1 MKKVGGMVK
10 KDSRSKHTKRN
21 IVLAALLAVLCIG
34 VAELAACRY
43 FEPELYERIVA
54 PARFAAAV
62 TVDAGRAG
70 LNAAGR
76 FVQGVGNAAGRFL
89 QSAGKAMSDLAVW
102 TGEQATAFWE
112 DLTTPKA
119 PPAPPAASESPV
131 PNTAPP
137 APSTPAP
144 VTELLE
150 VAGKQILTGGSVD
163 VTYFCQSS
171 DEWKDLPYGTD
182 TIGPYGCGPTVMA
195 IAVASLTDTDTD
207 PAVMA
212 AWAVEHGYWARRT
225 GSYHSIV
232 LGTARSFGLVAEP
245 FTSRDTNDVLDALFQ
260 GKMLVALMGPGHFT
274 SGGHF
279 ILLRGIT
286 LSGEVLVADPN
297 SPENSLTLWDAQL
310 ILDELSPSRDH
321 GAPLW
326 ALWASNW

>member
-1 MKKVGGMVK
+1 MKR
-10 KDSRSKHTKRN
+10 D
-21 IVLAALLAVLCIG
+21 IVLAALLALLCVG
-34 VAELAACRY
+34 AAELTFCRY

-54 PARFAAAV
+54 PARYAA
-62 TVDAGRAG
+62 TVAADTGQAG

-76 FVQGVGNAAGRFL
+76 FLQNMGTAISDFAVRTGRQAA
-89 QSAGKAMSDLAVW
+89 
-102 TGEQATAFWE
+102 AFWE
-112 DLTTPKA
+112 DLTAPKMLPVLPTDTEPPVASAVPTVPPTP
-119 PPAPPAASESPV
+119 P
-131 PNTAPP
+131 
-137 APSTPAP
+137 P

-150 VAGKQILTGGSVD
+150 VDGRQILTGGIVD

-212 AWAVEHGYWARRT
+212 AWAVEHGYWARRS

-232 LGTARSFGLVAEP
+232 LGTARSFGLLAEP
-245 FTSRDTNDVLDALFQ
+245 LTSRGADDMLDALSQ

-274 SGGHF
+274 TGGHF
-279 ILLRGIT
+279 ILLRGRT

-297 SPENSLTLWDAQL
+297 SLENSLTLWDPQI
-310 ILDELSPSRDH
+310 ILDELASSRAN
-321 GAPLW
+321 GGPLW
-326 ALWASNW
+326 VLWTSNL